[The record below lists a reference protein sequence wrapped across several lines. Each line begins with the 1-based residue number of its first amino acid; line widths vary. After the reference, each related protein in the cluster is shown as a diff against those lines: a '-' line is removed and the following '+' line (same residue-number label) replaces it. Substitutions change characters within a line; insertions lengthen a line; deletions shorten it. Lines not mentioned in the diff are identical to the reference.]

1 MRAHIRSN
9 TMEPST
15 TGVGGWAAVKLAAAF
30 GLPAALA
37 AILGML
43 IMPPRSAREF
53 VTRTV
58 CTVVS
63 SFVFGPMLAIAV
75 LSWRPTLAD
84 QAHWLAQRAGTGEDG
99 LLAMLYMLGPCMLL
113 AGLPAWWV
121 LGAYMR
127 WMARM
132 REQGVLAWLEDL
144 RNRLVGR
151 GPDGR

>member
-1 MRAHIRSN
+1 
-9 TMEPST
+9 
-15 TGVGGWAAVKLAAAF
+15 
-30 GLPAALA
+30 
-37 AILGML
+37 ML

>member
-1 MRAHIRSN
+1 
-9 TMEPST
+9 MEPST

-58 CTVVS
+58 CTVAS
-63 SFVFGPMLAIAV
+63 SFVFGPILAIAV
-75 LSWRPTLAD
+75 LSWRPSLAE

-132 REQGVLAWLEDL
+132 REQGILDWVDEIL
-144 RNRLVGR
+144 RRLWGR
-151 GPDGR
+151 SEKRGE

>member
-1 MRAHIRSN
+1 
-9 TMEPST
+9 MEPGT
-15 TGVGGWAAVKLAAAF
+15 TGAGGWLALKLGLAF
-30 GLPAALA
+30 GLPAACA

-84 QAHWLAQRAGTGEDG
+84 AALWLAQRSGSGDEP
-99 LLAMLYMLGPCMLL
+99 LLSLFYVLGPCMLL

-132 REQGVLAWLEDL
+132 REQGVMAWFDELI
-144 RNRLVGR
+144 GR
-151 GPDGR
+151 RRGKEE